1 MRTFFWRIRTVDA
14 KGCGSLQLLDTMDAM
29 EAMKN
34 EGNALFQQ
42 QRFADAVQVY
52 TSVLD
57 KLRGSDTIDEATVR
71 LETAV
76 RLNRAWTWIQMTD
89 SESSEA
95 MLVAAEQ
102 DCSTVIAQDA
112 SCVKAF
118 YRRALTRE
126 RRGQWKLA
134 IEDAAVMKQLEPA
147 NPSIVPLLER
157 LQQHIQ
163 EEESLT
169 LNLQRCAINSDASA
183 DTSRIALAGEAENAW
198 SALQAAEMNLLKVYN
213 TTTKRASM
221 GRRKPKGAQKDKSE
235 ILQKTDDLWESLRRE
250 ESTTVAK
257 AFPRSRRGAPAE

>member
-1 MRTFFWRIRTVDA
+1 
-14 KGCGSLQLLDTMDAM
+14 MD
-29 EAMKN
+29 AMKN

-102 DCSTVIAQDA
+102 DCSAVIAQDA

-118 YRRALTRE
+118 YRRALARE

-134 IEDAAVMKQLEPA
+134 MEDAAVMKQLEPA

-169 LNLQRCAINSDASA
+169 LNLQWCTINSDASA
-183 DTSRIALAGEAENAW
+183 DTSRIALAREAENAW
-198 SALQAAEMNLLKVYN
+198 SVLQAAEMNLLKVYN